1 MAPESSLYY
10 IIPSKVPPA
19 WSLYNASWFIMHLY
33 LKHFWPRMQ
42 DYGGEE
48 LRRSR
53 GVREALSMDT
63 GMLGICLITER
74 FKLCSLRCRFS
85 CPLSRQEFLQ
95 QGRHKHCGT
104 ALQKQQKLASCCQ
117 VAASEETD
125 AVMLPPGGSSDSCPV
140 PLCCT
145 IAKRTSRTWWPRVG
159 VKVSLLLIHV
169 FYCCNCN
176 ILIEIIIQIP

>member
-10 IIPSKVPPA
+10 IILSKVPPA
-19 WSLYNASWFIMHLY
+19 WSLYNASWFIMYLY
-33 LKHFWPRMQ
+33 LKHVWPRMQ

-48 LRRSR
+48 LRRSQ

-74 FKLCSLRCRFS
+74 FKLCSLLFRFS

-95 QGRHKHCGT
+95 QGRHKHWHCPPETTKACIMLPGG
-104 ALQKQQKLASCCQ
+104 CQ
-117 VAASEETD
+117 WGD
-125 AVMLPPGGSSDSCPV
+125 AVMLAPGGSSDSCPV

-176 ILIEIIIQIP
+176 VLIEIIIQIP